1 MLKLHTEGEANQ
13 VNYKYKK
20 NLRRTKK
27 KGNETIKYIRIRDIK
42 ILLEQEHDS
51 YQPLR
56 VGSFWRSNYIE
67 YERKGVY
74 HQKNTLRKLKPYLM
88 NMIICSQKP
97 VTYKAQLTRAINFI
111 SSKDVD

>member
-1 MLKLHTEGEANQ
+1 MLKLHAAEEANQ

-67 YERKGVY
+67 YESKGVY
-74 HQKNTLRKLKPYLM
+74 HQKNTLRKLKTLLDEYDDLFSKTCY
-88 NMIICSQKP
+88 IQ
-97 VTYKAQLTRAINFI
+97 
-111 SSKDVD
+111 SSVNKSD